1 MFQFS
6 IEREVLLSS
15 LLLIIGA
22 IDKKNTLPVLSNVL
36 IDLNKGC
43 LTLSGTDTEIEF
55 TSRIMLIN
63 STDVGRVT
71 VPAKKFIDICRSLT
85 EGSLINLNVQ
95 SDRVMVTSGRSRF
108 VLMSLP
114 ADDYPAAPDEKPI
127 LEFELET
134 RALIDLLQVSHFSMA
149 QQDVR
154 FYLNGL
160 QIELL
165 NQEMFSVST
174 DGHRLSVAK
183 IPLDTPLPNSK
194 MILPRKGVLELLR
207 LINEIKDE
215 MVLIQQTE
223 SHFCLKTR
231 DYQFVSKLVSG
242 RFPNYKRVL
251 PIDNDKFIL
260 LDRDILKKTLSRVSI
275 LANEKYRAVTLLI
288 TERKLQITA
297 NNKEQEEATEELEAD
312 TQGEGISIGVNATYI
327 LDVLNTVPPGL
338 VKLSFSGPD
347 QSILL
352 ESPNLPI
359 ASYVIMP
366 LKI

>member
-15 LLLIIGA
+15 LLLVVGA

-36 IDLNKGC
+36 IDLKKDH

-55 TSRIMLIN
+55 TSRIMLTN
-63 STDVGRVT
+63 KADEGRIT

-85 EGSLINLNVQ
+85 DGSMINLSVQ
-95 SDRVMVTSGRSRF
+95 DDRVLVTSGRSRF

-114 ADDYPAAPDEKPI
+114 ADDYPATPDEQPL
-127 LEFELET
+127 LEFEIET

-183 IPLDTPLPNSK
+183 IPLDNPLPNSK

-223 SHFCLKTR
+223 GHFLLKTR

-251 PIDNDKFIL
+251 PVDNDKFML
-260 LDRDILKKTLSRVSI
+260 VERDVLKQTLSRVSI
-275 LANEKYRAVTLLI
+275 LANEKYRAVTLVI
-288 TERKLQITA
+288 SERKLEITA
-297 NNKEQEEATEELEAD
+297 NNKEQEEATEELEVD
-312 TQGEGISIGVNATYI
+312 TQGGGISIGVNATYI
-327 LDVLNTVPPGL
+327 LDVLNTIPPGL
-338 VKLSFSGPD
+338 VKISFSDPN